1 MNKQAEARA
10 RLRKGPTNI
19 CMGFVKKA
27 PVAVFERGATKAP
40 IGPPMYQRYLLLVL
54 ALLLGTT
61 HLARNYVD
69 LFDYR
74 PVDHTR
80 SPLISIRANT
90 STDGTSKEI
99 LNSNFPATSNFIEIE
114 EPKAEPAP
122 PLPEVKLPFQ
132 YSYIDDENVSIQDI
146 DASVRSTKLCDS
158 HPNLCAKGRSIK
170 QHIRSRQRYTSTI
183 QTSQPRIY
191 IDTKVFNFFGRP
203 RWLSNDA
210 LKECSRTCSIVQ
222 DSNSDVIIHLFTAS
236 DYGSGKAIA
245 VLNLEPHGF
254 EQLPTGASNL
264 VLMSFHAESEVI
276 VNYGYSLMHS
286 FGLCVGDWT
295 GSRDDGKPC
304 ENMRAQTSA
313 FYKWCDQ
320 NYGDLFTCL
329 FQIVPH
335 ITQVRFENK
344 LSDALAVAWITQ
356 TCERHDN
363 YLKRLMHVIKVDSMG
378 GCHRNRD
385 ETTHPGL
392 QQLEDHDSI
401 WWGKG
406 NPVPVAGSWARKML
420 IMPHYKFYISLENTI
435 IEDYVT
441 EKFYEG
447 FLGDAL
453 MVYLGAPNAQRYA
466 PASHSF
472 INALDFDG
480 PEALGAFLLAL
491 ADDPDR
497 YRSYFA
503 WREARPVRVSRG
515 FIKSMSQDMV
525 RLDGGSMLCR
535 LCRAV

>member
-1 MNKQAEARA
+1 M
-10 RLRKGPTNI
+10 
-19 CMGFVKKA
+19 
-27 PVAVFERGATKAP
+27 
-40 IGPPMYQRYLLLVL
+40 
-54 ALLLGTT
+54 
-61 HLARNYVD
+61 
-69 LFDYR
+69 
-74 PVDHTR
+74 
-80 SPLISIRANT
+80 
-90 STDGTSKEI
+90 
-99 LNSNFPATSNFIEIE
+99 
-114 EPKAEPAP
+114 
-122 PLPEVKLPFQ
+122 
-132 YSYIDDENVSIQDI
+132 
-146 DASVRSTKLCDS
+146 
-158 HPNLCAKGRSIK
+158 
-170 QHIRSRQRYTSTI
+170 
-183 QTSQPRIY
+183 
-191 IDTKVFNFFGRP
+191 
-203 RWLSNDA
+203 
-210 LKECSRTCSIVQ
+210 
-222 DSNSDVIIHLFTAS
+222 HLFTAS

-245 VLNLEPHGF
+245 VLNMEPHSF

-335 ITQVRFENK
+335 IAQVRFENK
-344 LSDALAVAWITQ
+344 SSDALAVAWISQ

-363 YLKRLMHVIKVDSMG
+363 YLKRLMQVIKVDSMG

-385 ETTHPGL
+385 ETTHPGI
-392 QQLEDHDSI
+392 QVEDHDSI

-406 NPVPVAGSWARKML
+406 NPVPVAGSGARKML
-420 IMPHYKFYISLENTI
+420 MMSHYKFYISLENTI

-447 FLGDAL
+447 FLGAAL

-503 WREARPVRVSRG
+503 WREARPARVSRG